1 MPAILLQ
8 IKTISASPM
17 ALPVFSC
24 IIHHQIPPHFAYHTT
39 KWNNIPKLQQYIK
52 AQFVL
57 RTMASQP
64 GCIHFKPDTV
74 QHTYQS
80 PIPVPQHY
88 KTAIKNNLHV
98 EALDQKDPKKMSNRF
113 HWQLGLSKQ
122 LWKYWICHQQEQV
135 SVLQKRFF
143 FLSKLYTHDYYQT
156 FAIHELKQKEKYI
169 DKTWLIQ
176 RLVPKSIS

>member
-8 IKTISASPM
+8 IKKISASPM

-98 EALDQKDPKKMSNRF
+98 EALDQKDPKKNVKQVPLTTGTF
-113 HWQLGLSKQ
+113 QTIVEILDLSSTRTSFSFAK
-122 LWKYWICHQQEQV
+122 KI
-135 SVLQKRFF
+135 FF
-143 FLSKLYTHDYYQT
+143 SIKIVY
-156 FAIHELKQKEKYI
+156 
-169 DKTWLIQ
+169 TWLLPNICNSWIKTKRKIYRQ
-176 RLVPKSIS
+176 NLTNTKTSP

>member
-1 MPAILLQ
+1 
-8 IKTISASPM
+8 
-17 ALPVFSC
+17 
-24 IIHHQIPPHFAYHTT
+24 
-39 KWNNIPKLQQYIK
+39 
-52 AQFVL
+52 
-57 RTMASQP
+57 MASQP

-98 EALDQKDPKKMSNRF
+98 EALDQKDPKKNV
-113 HWQLGLSKQ
+113 KQ
-122 LWKYWICHQQEQV
+122 VPLTTGTFQTIVEILICHQQEQV

-169 DKTWLIQ
+169 DKT
-176 RLVPKSIS
+176 